1 MLFVP
6 IQNLGQR
13 RAITNRLWLRSN
25 VAPSEVLQKLPE
37 RFSIASLESAFL
49 PSVVDKLLD
58 EPFIEHHHGQL
69 PSRQPL
75 PEIAKQPQFCL
86 RGRTGIAVLRQ
97 GCCKWRKVRT
107 QRVASRSFVRGE
119 ALQKLF

>member
-13 RAITNRLWLRSN
+13 RAITNRLWLGSN

-49 PSVVDKLLD
+49 PSIVDKPLD
-58 EPFIEHHHGQL
+58 ESFIEPRDGQL

-75 PEIAKQPQFCL
+75 SEIAK
-86 RGRTGIAVLRQ
+86 
-97 GCCKWRKVRT
+97 
-107 QRVASRSFVRGE
+107 
-119 ALQKLF
+119 